1 MRFPN
6 FFLPAL
12 VLLLSAS
19 ALLPAQSNSFVEAWF
34 LYEQGKTKLDDPEGR
49 ELGEALLYFQ
59 EAIDKRGADFP
70 EAEIAIGDIYYREKA
85 YALAEHQYKKAL
97 KMLPGLQLPEEKY
110 TVLYRLAELHEEQGN
125 YWDMDEYLNQIL
137 ADQPYFSGDEYQ
149 SFRNALL
156 STYTDKGLEHVFRLY
171 RMEDVG
177 FSVGAHAKLGWFYY
191 RSGRSREAIQHS
203 LFALDIMVTEAVKEL
218 RRVQPGFAFTTT
230 EAFLDAALE
239 RENIRQ
245 YLLSSEF
252 FKTLYYLGAATYAD
266 SRPSLAESTWRLLA
280 TYPLEAEGSAAV
292 EYADRAA
299 RQLES
304 PWQEPYINTSARK
317 IEHPFQ

>member
-6 FFLPAL
+6 LFMPAL

-34 LYEQGKTKLDDPEGR
+34 LYEQGKTKLDDPDGR

-59 EAIDKRGADFP
+59 EAIDKRGVDFP

-97 KMLPGLQLPEEKY
+97 EMPGMQIPEEKY
-110 TVLYRLAELHEEQGN
+110 TVLYRLTELHEEQEN
-125 YWDMDEYLNQIL
+125 YWDMDAYLRQIL

-149 SFRNALL
+149 SFQDALL
-156 STYTDKGLEHVFRLY
+156 STYKDKGLEHVFRLY
-171 RMEDVG
+171 RMGNVG
-177 FSVGAHAKLGWFYY
+177 FSVEAHAKLGWFYY
-191 RSGRSREAIQHS
+191 RSHRFTAAVQHS

-218 RRVQPGFAFTTT
+218 RRVQPGFAFTTM
-230 EAFLDAALE
+230 EAFLNAALE

-245 YLLSSEF
+245 YLISSEF
-252 FKTLYYLGAATYAD
+252 FKTLYYLAAATYE
-266 SRPSLAESTWRLLA
+266 SRPSLAESIWRLLA
-280 TYPLEAEGSAAV
+280 TYPLEAADPAAV

-304 PWQEPYINTSARK
+304 HWVEPYINPSARK
-317 IEHPFQ
+317 IEYPLQ

>member
-6 FFLPAL
+6 LFLPAL

-97 KMLPGLQLPEEKY
+97 DMPGMQIPEEKY
-110 TVLYRLAELHEEQGN
+110 TVLYRLAELHEEQEN
-125 YWDMDEYLNQIL
+125 YWDMDAYLLQIL
-137 ADQPYFSGDEYQ
+137 ADQPYLSDDEYQ
-149 SFRNALL
+149 GFQDALL
-156 STYTDKGLEHVFRLY
+156 STYNDKGLEDVFRLY
-171 RMEDVG
+171 RMENVG
-177 FSVGAHAKLGWFYY
+177 FSVEAHAKLGWFYY
-191 RSGRSREAIQHS
+191 RSGRSRDAVQHS

-218 RRVQPGFAFTTT
+218 RRVQPGFAFTTM
-230 EAFLDAALE
+230 EAFLNAALE
-239 RENIRQ
+239 RENIRR
-245 YLLSSEF
+245 YLISSEF
-252 FKTLYYLGAATYAD
+252 FKTLYYLAAATYE
-266 SRPSLAESTWRLLA
+266 SRPSLAESIWRLLA
-280 TYPLEAEGSAAV
+280 TYPLEDADSAAV
-292 EYADRAA
+292 EYADKAA

-304 PWQEPYINTSARK
+304 PWREPYINTSARK
-317 IEHPFQ
+317 IERPLQ

>member
-6 FFLPAL
+6 LFLPAV

-34 LYEQGKTKLDDPEGR
+34 LYEQGKTKLDDPDGR

-59 EAIDKRGADFP
+59 EAIDKRGVNFP

-97 KMLPGLQLPEEKY
+97 KMPGMQIPEEKY

-125 YWDMDEYLNQIL
+125 YWDMDMYLQQIL

-149 SFRNALL
+149 SFRDAFL
-156 STYTDKGLEHVFRLY
+156 STYKDKGLEYLFRLY
-171 RMEDVG
+171 RMEGVG
-177 FSVGAHAKLGWFYY
+177 FSVKAHAKFGWFYY
-191 RSGRSREAIQHS
+191 RSQRSPAIQHS

-218 RRVQPGFAFTTT
+218 RRVQPGFAFTTM
-230 EAFLDAALE
+230 EAFLNAALE

-245 YLLSSEF
+245 YLISSEF
-252 FKTLYYLGAATYAD
+252 FKTLYYLAAATYAE
-266 SRPSLAESTWRLLA
+266 SRPSLAEPIWRLLA
-280 TYPLEAEGSAAV
+280 TYPLEAADSAAV
-292 EYADRAA
+292 EYADKAA

-304 PWQEPYINTSARK
+304 PWLEPYINPSARK
-317 IEHPFQ
+317 TEHPLQ